1 MQESGV
7 VVVDKWRHFVALLMV
22 ARINGPERNG
32 NAAEE
37 EIKLCETLY
46 GKQMIFQC
54 RRGLHRGR
62 MSDR

>member
-7 VVVDKWRHFVALLMV
+7 VVVDKWRHFVTLMV

-37 EIKLCETLY
+37 EIRLYETLC
-46 GKQMIFQC
+46 GRQMIFQC